1 MVDYTGFAL
10 SGMQDQERWRQL
22 MQHLSRSGFAIN
34 PAESYGKSEPRYIAG
49 TTIPSLHGSGEAA
62 DFNARTNPEGQYNVA
77 QPLAWDMYGESARK
91 PTTYLDP
98 NVAADAERRLGF
110 KNLRN
115 RGGPRG
121 PDPMHWQIDPT
132 NPAQFTPP
140 TAAPM
145 GAFTLPPNPNPV
157 NPLDLAPEGPQQ
169 YGPPNPFPYGQ
180 PEPAQVPATDTT
192 PATTAP
198 TVERRGPGGGIAPAM
213 ANPVGGFAN
222 MFGEGPVTNWADKAF
237 SPRNLGLWEGL
248 RLLAGGKLDNS
259 VLAQAG
265 QHQDEMAL
273 RMLQM
278 QQTEA
283 YRQEEQRQAR
293 ERLGY
298 EGQRVGFEQQRVGQE
313 GQRLD
318 ISKAAEQ
325 RAAEVAQ
332 RDRQQYEADQKIWND
347 AFPGGV
353 PNPNHPLFGGPGK
366 LTPAEMMTIYGMG
379 PTKGLDYL
387 RQQQMTGF
395 KNREELEQIQRIR
408 DYVQQR
414 NRQPPA
420 ATAAPAFGGGPP
432 ALPPELQ
439 PPATAAAPSASA
451 PRWDYSTPTIQS
463 APANVAPLGASAP
476 RAAAPAPAAAAPQVA
491 AAPPAAAPQPRPGIP
506 EPRITYGGRN
516 MSLDEARDEAEAWRT
531 AKRPNEVLEKAIAQ
545 AEKESGVPEAIKT
558 DAIKTAAAYE
568 DISASLDR
576 YNKIIQKYPSG
587 LGFIGTSA
595 DRDVAMG
602 LRNNIILQVKN
613 LHSLGQLSAADLK
626 LAMSIPDP
634 GIRIM
639 PAPFAE
645 ADTDAGLNFP
655 GFGLAGRT
663 QASVDALKESI
674 LTTRNIKAKYAGI
687 PEIAAPKGETKAEEK
702 AAPKYGPT
710 LTIPGTTK
718 KGRRN
723 LETGKIE
730 EVD

>member
-1 MVDYTGFAL
+1 MVDYTGVSL

-22 MQHLSRSGFAIN
+22 MEHLSRSGFAID
-34 PAESYGKSEPRYIAG
+34 PAQSGGKTPFRYIAG
-49 TTIPSLHGSGEAA
+49 TTTPSLHSSGQAM
-62 DFNARTNPEGQYNVA
+62 DFNWNANPESQQNVA

-91 PTTYLDP
+91 PTSYLDP

-115 RGGPRG
+115 RIGARG

-157 NPLDLAPEGPQQ
+157 NPLDLAPEVQEK
-169 YGPPNPFPYGQ
+169 YNFPPNPFPYGQ

-198 TVERRGPGGGIAPAM
+198 TVERRGPSGGMAPAM

-237 SPRNLGLWEGL
+237 SPHNIGLWEGL

-259 VLAQAG
+259 VLAQATS
-265 QHQDEMAL
+265 HQDDMRL

-283 YRQEEQRQAR
+283 YRQEEQRLAR

-395 KNREELEQIQRIR
+395 KNREELEQIERIR
-408 DYVQQR
+408 DYMR
-414 NRQPPA
+414 RQTGQPT
-420 ATAAPAFGGGPP
+420 ATAAPPTATPSGAATFGLPS
-432 ALPPELQ
+432 LPPELQ
-439 PPATAAAPSASA
+439 PRPPL
-451 PRWDYSTPTIQS
+451 
-463 APANVAPLGASAP
+463 VAPDVPASPGAPAP
-476 RAAAPAPAAAAPQVA
+476 RAAAPAPAAATPQA
-491 AAPPAAAPQPRPGIP
+491 AAALPAAAGPPARPGIP
-506 EPRITYGGRN
+506 EPRITFGGRN
-516 MSLDEARDEAEAWRT
+516 MSLDEARTEAEVWRI

-545 AEKESGVPEAIKT
+545 AEKETGVPEAIKT

-587 LGFIGTSA
+587 LGFIGKSA

-687 PEIAAPKGETKAEEK
+687 PEITAPKGETKAEEK

>member
-157 NPLDLAPEGPQQ
+157 NPLDLAPEVQEK
-169 YGPPNPFPYGQ
+169 YNFPPNPFPYGQ

-222 MFGEGPVTNWADKAF
+222 MFGEGPFTNWADKAL

-273 RMLQM
+273 RTLQM

-366 LTPAEMMTIYGMG
+366 LTPAEMTTIYGMG

-395 KNREELEQIQRIR
+395 KNREELEQIERIR
-408 DYVQQR
+408 DYMR
-414 NRQPPA
+414 RQTGQPT
-420 ATAAPAFGGGPP
+420 ATAAPPTATPSGAATFGLPS
-432 ALPPELQ
+432 LPPELQ
-439 PPATAAAPSASA
+439 PRPPL
-451 PRWDYSTPTIQS
+451 
-463 APANVAPLGASAP
+463 VAPDVPASPGAPAP
-476 RAAAPAPAAAAPQVA
+476 RAAAPAPAAATPQA
-491 AAPPAAAPQPRPGIP
+491 AAALPAAAGPPARP
-506 EPRITYGGRN
+506 
-516 MSLDEARDEAEAWRT
+516 
-531 AKRPNEVLEKAIAQ
+531 
-545 AEKESGVPEAIKT
+545 
-558 DAIKTAAAYE
+558 
-568 DISASLDR
+568 
-576 YNKIIQKYPSG
+576 
-587 LGFIGTSA
+587 
-595 DRDVAMG
+595 
-602 LRNNIILQVKN
+602 
-613 LHSLGQLSAADLK
+613 
-626 LAMSIPDP
+626 
-634 GIRIM
+634 
-639 PAPFAE
+639 
-645 ADTDAGLNFP
+645 
-655 GFGLAGRT
+655 
-663 QASVDALKESI
+663 
-674 LTTRNIKAKYAGI
+674 
-687 PEIAAPKGETKAEEK
+687 
-702 AAPKYGPT
+702 
-710 LTIPGTTK
+710 
-718 KGRRN
+718 
-723 LETGKIE
+723 
-730 EVD
+730 